1 MVAAI
6 LQFNYEAARIAR
18 EITRDLRR
26 IRYDIMD
33 MMERY
38 CRLRLLEATDTIRIT
53 DYLDEETIELIEKL
67 ADLQQLKCEIPF

>member
-6 LQFNYEAARIAR
+6 LQFNYEAARIAS